1 MPVDLRIPMPKRAV
15 DMPRNT
21 KTCQNCL
28 HLWLKRMFDE
38 AWEQSARLAEE
49 RKCRDDRKV
58 KAVKFEE
65 ETRVL
70 TRQEVGLPGLNQQ

>member
-1 MPVDLRIPMPKRAV
+1 
-15 DMPRNT
+15 
-21 KTCQNCL
+21 
-28 HLWLKRMFDE
+28 MFDE